1 MQGNTAFISWSCPW
15 GRPAGSQRTPQSK
28 TEYEDFNEV
37 CFSLRQTSIKLLQS
51 SLSHM
56 MSPKVSGN
64 ELDHVT
70 VSPPAGSAR
79 EEQGVSAT
87 WSGTRNMTG
96 LVLLLPLVLP
106 LVLQSGL
113 TDSSS
118 FCCHVNLSSSFQI
131 RTSSLTPDPDFQV
144 SKISFWRPPGALL
157 PLLWVNTLLLVH
169 ALCYVHQSHTHPA
182 LLTYQQCVCVHV
194 FQPVSS
200 LFLCNHVASF
210 SDRGRKIPPPAGCR
224 AKLPQCVQA
233 SVGGVELEVLG
244 LCPHPVFQTIQSPVK
259 GRNRKWTWYTSRGG
273 QLKLLLPSSH
283 I

>member
-1 MQGNTAFISWSCPW
+1 
-15 GRPAGSQRTPQSK
+15 
-28 TEYEDFNEV
+28 
-37 CFSLRQTSIKLLQS
+37 
-51 SLSHM
+51 M
-56 MSPKVSGN
+56 MSPMVSGN

-79 EEQGVSAT
+79 EEQGISAT

-96 LVLLLPLVLP
+96 LVLLLPLVL
-106 LVLQSGL
+106 QSGL

-118 FCCHVNLSSSFQI
+118 FCCHVTLSSSFQI
-131 RTSSLTPDPDFQV
+131 RTASLTPDPDFQV
-144 SKISFWRPPGALL
+144 SKIRLETSRSSAATALGQHT
-157 PLLWVNTLLLVH
+157 VTCSRVM
-169 ALCYVHQSHTHPA
+169 LCPSVTHTSSSAHLSA
-182 LLTYQQCVCVHV
+182 VCLCACV

-244 LCPHPVFQTIQSPVK
+244 LCPHQVFQTIQ
-259 GRNRKWTWYTSRGG
+259 NRKCTWYISRGG
-273 QLKLLLPSSH
+273 QLKLRLPSSH